1 MYIQNV
7 EKLNTVGN
15 TIMQLI
21 AIILMLY
28 IFWFYY

>member
-7 EKLNTVGN
+7 EKLNTVEN

-28 IFWFYY
+28 IF